1 MTRSVSGGVK
11 ALQWTGLAVGLVIAL
26 AGLANVLPPYGVLP
40 RIGPFGLD
48 RFRLLFYWLC
58 FLSFLIW
65 DALRQAREGRLTVFH
80 VAAFAVAL
88 GLMSWIC
95 YNHYVIAKV
104 LTDSFMFSSAREAWL
119 AGIAAMLSI
128 IACWR
133 LWGTPIAILGAVI
146 FLYLATGPDLYLTTG
161 PDWPGVFQ
169 TLVGDMNEF
178 IAQNVRYD
186 ASQGILGNIMGI
198 VLSTVPPFIILGA
211 VLEGCGAGSSMFRIS
226 FHLDAPLSG
235 RSGLCEDLG
244 LGALRHRLGQRRGQ
258 RGRHRCQH
266 HPDDPPPRLF
276 RQFRRR
282 RSRPRPRPAGRSCRR
297 SWAPPRWSWPT
308 S

>member
-1 MTRSVSGGVK
+1 M
-11 ALQWTGLAVGLVIAL
+11 GLVIAL
-26 AGLANVLPPYGVLP
+26 AGLANVLPTYGVLP
-40 RIGPFGLD
+40 RIGPFALD
-48 RFRLLFYWLC
+48 WFRPLFYWLC

-95 YNHYVIAKV
+95 YDHYVIAKV
-104 LTDSFMFSSAREAWL
+104 LTDSVMFFSAREAWL
-119 AGIAAMLSI
+119 AGITAMLSI

-133 LWGTPIAILGAVI
+133 LWGAPIAILGAVV
-146 FLYLATGPDLYLTTG
+146 FLYLATG

-198 VLSTVPPFIILGA
+198 VLSTVLPFIILGA
-211 VLEGCGAGSSMFRIS
+211 VLEGCGAGSSMIRIS
-226 FHLDAPLSG
+226 FHLDAPLPG
-235 RSGLCEDLG
+235 RPGLCGDLG

-258 RGRHRCQH
+258 RGRHRCRRD
-266 HPDDPPPRLF
+266 PDDPPPRLF

-282 RSRPRPRPAGRSCRR
+282 RRGRGLDRRADPAADHGRRR
-297 SWAPPRWSWPT
+297 AGHGRHRGG
-308 S
+308 